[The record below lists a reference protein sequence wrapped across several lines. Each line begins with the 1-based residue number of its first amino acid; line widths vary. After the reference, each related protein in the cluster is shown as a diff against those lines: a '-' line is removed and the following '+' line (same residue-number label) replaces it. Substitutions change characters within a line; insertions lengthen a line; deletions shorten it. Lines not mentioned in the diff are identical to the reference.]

1 MTLPGP
7 QVTLPRRVTVS
18 ELLSSRYVD
27 GVRPQS
33 WDERKDGFDS
43 IRTTDGELI
52 TLYSSGQQTPP
63 PAGWVLLLRE
73 DAVENS
79 FTWTLYGMPKG
90 VEVESAH

>member
-1 MTLPGP
+1 MSLSGSW
-7 QVTLPRRVTVS
+7 VTLPRRVTVS

-43 IRTTDGELI
+43 IRTTEGELI
-52 TLYSSGQQTPP
+52 TLFSSGQQTPP
-63 PAGWVLLLRE
+63 HHGWVILLR
-73 DAVENS
+73 DAAEENS

-90 VEVESAH
+90 VEVQTAH